1 MRLGGE
7 IRNVSPIV
15 LKPLIGK
22 IKKPLGWRIVK
33 TLIHFATAI
42 IIWELIVRKL
52 F

>member
-1 MRLGGE
+1 MRGE

-15 LKPLIGK
+15 MKPRFEK
-22 IKKPLGWRIVK
+22 IKRPLGWRIVK
-33 TLIHFATAI
+33 MFIHFATAI